1 VIVTHN
7 SAGCIGRCLD
17 ALAEMAPSARV
28 VVIDNASTDGTLE
41 EVRARKVAATIVAN
55 RENRGFAAGVNQGVG
70 AEKPVQPPI
79 SPRAGEKGDSPG
91 FSAKPGEIGDSP
103 GFSAKPGEIGDSP
116 GFSAR
121 GFSEYYLL
129 LNPDVYLSTKLDPLM
144 GHGLAAGRLTDKTG
158 KTQEGFTI
166 RRFPTPLTL
175 WFELLGLNRMWPSNP
190 VNRRYR
196 YLDRD
201 LDTGSVVEQPAGAF
215 LMFRK
220 DVWERLGGF
229 DEGFQ
234 PIWFEDVDF
243 CLRASRLGY
252 EPYYEPKVAA
262 EHVGGHSIFRIGVGC
277 RQWYWCASLLR
288 YAAKHFPSVAY
299 RGICVAVLL
308 TSVPRAVA
316 GMIQERSLSPILSC
330 SKIIGLAGGRLVSR
344 RGASD
349 GPGRFS

>member
-1 VIVTHN
+1 
-7 SAGCIGRCLD
+7 
-17 ALAEMAPSARV
+17 MAPSVAV
-28 VVIDNASTDGTLE
+28 VVVDNASTDGTLV
-41 EVRARKVAATIVAN
+41 EVGTRKVADTIVAN
-55 RENRGFAAGVNQGVG
+55 QENRGFAAAVNQGVK
-70 AEKPVQPPI
+70 ACE
-79 SPRAGEKGDSPG
+79 A
-91 FSAKPGEIGDSP
+91 
-103 GFSAKPGEIGDSP
+103 
-116 GFSAR
+116 
-121 GFSEYYLL
+121 EYYLL
-129 LNPDVYLSTKLDPLM
+129 LNPDVYLRTDPAPLLEASRQY
-144 GHGLAAGRLTDKTG
+144 GLAAGRLTGMTG

-166 RRFPTPLTL
+166 RRFPTPLTV
-175 WFELLGLNRMWPSNP
+175 WFELLGLNRIWRSNP

-201 LDTGSVVEQPAGAF
+201 LSLGGPVEQPAGAF

-243 CLRASRLGY
+243 CLRAARLGC

-262 EHVGGHSIFRIGVGC
+262 EHVGGHSILRIGVGC
-277 RQWYWCASLLR
+277 RQRYWCASLIR

-316 GMIQERSLSPILSC
+316 GMIQERSLSPILSGT
-330 SKIIGLAGGRLVSR
+330 KIIGFAGGRLVSR
-344 RGASD
+344 RRASY
-349 GPGRFS
+349 GPRQFS

>member
-1 VIVTHN
+1 
-7 SAGCIGRCLD
+7 
-17 ALAEMAPSARV
+17 MAPSAGV
-28 VVIDNASTDGTLE
+28 VVIDNASIDSTLD
-41 EVRARKVAATIVAN
+41 EVRARNAVRIVAN
-55 RENRGFAAGVNQGVG
+55 RENRGFAAGVNQGVE

-79 SPRAGEKGDSPG
+79 SPKAGET
-91 FSAKPGEIGDSP
+91 
-103 GFSAKPGEIGDSP
+103 GDSP

-121 GFSEYYLL
+121 AGETGDSPGFSSPGFSEYYLL
-129 LNPDVYLSTKLDPLM
+129 LNPDVYLRTGIEPLVEATRQN
-144 GHGLAAGRLTDKTG
+144 GLAAGRLTDETG

-201 LDTGSVVEQPAGAF
+201 LDSGAVVEQPAGAF

-243 CLRASRLGY
+243 CLRAARLGY
-252 EPYYEPKVAA
+252 KPYYEPKVAA
-262 EHVGGHSIFRIGVGC
+262 EHVGGHSILRIGVGC
-277 RQWYWCASLLR
+277 RQQYWCASLLR

-330 SKIIGLAGGRLVSR
+330 VNIVGLAGGRLVSR
-344 RGASD
+344 RRASD
-349 GPGRFS
+349 SPGQFS

>member
-1 VIVTHN
+1 VVIVTHN
-7 SAGCIGRCLD
+7 SAACIGRCLD
-17 ALAEMAPSARV
+17 ALAEMAPSTV
-28 VVIDNASTDGTLE
+28 VVVVDNASTDHTLD
-41 EVRARKVAATIVAN
+41 EVRARKVGTIMAN
-55 RENRGFAAGVNQGVG
+55 QENRGFAAAVNQGVKACE
-70 AEKPVQPPI
+70 AEC
-79 SPRAGEKGDSPG
+79 
-91 FSAKPGEIGDSP
+91 
-103 GFSAKPGEIGDSP
+103 
-116 GFSAR
+116 
-121 GFSEYYLL
+121 YLL
-129 LNPDVYLSTKLDPLM
+129 LNPDVYLRTGIAPLVEASRQY
-144 GHGLAAGRLTDKTG
+144 GIAAGRLVDKTG
-158 KTQEGFTI
+158 KTQKGFTI
-166 RRFPTPLTL
+166 RRFPTPLPL
-175 WFELLGLNRMWPSNP
+175 WFELFGFNRMWPSNP

-201 LDTGSVVEQPAGAF
+201 LDAGSVVEQPAGAF

-229 DEGFQ
+229 DEGFR

-243 CLRASRLGY
+243 CLRATQLGY
-252 EPYYEPKVAA
+252 QPYYEPKVAA

-277 RQWYWCASLLR
+277 RQLYWCASLLR
-288 YAAKHFPSVAY
+288 YAAKHFPTVAY

-330 SKIIGLAGGRLVSR
+330 AKIIGLAGRRLVSR